1 MSIRLIAK
9 DLYRLQRE
17 VERLQEELSTCPPDR
32 KEELEK
38 RLAEVKAE
46 RDRVRSALE
55 GAKAQPPYRKP
66 R

>member
-1 MSIRLIAK
+1 MSIRLVAK
-9 DLYRLQRE
+9 DLYRLE
-17 VERLQEELSTCPPDR
+17 KELERLQKELSTCPPDR
-32 KEELEK
+32 KQDLEK

-46 RDRVRSALE
+46 RDRVRTVLE